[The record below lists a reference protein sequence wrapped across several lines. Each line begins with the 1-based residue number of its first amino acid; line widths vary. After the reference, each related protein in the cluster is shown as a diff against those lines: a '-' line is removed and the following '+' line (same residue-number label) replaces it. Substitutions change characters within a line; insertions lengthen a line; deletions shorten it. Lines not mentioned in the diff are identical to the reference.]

1 MISCTEFIPL
11 YSEFFK
17 FLEKRLGEDA
27 VLEYWYH
34 ISDMGIGD
42 KTNPNT
48 LISFIERDG
57 SFEGAV
63 NYWHHTLADEA
74 CDLLEIC
81 DRKRRYVYTH
91 MRHCPSRGRLNA
103 LEHIEPYHNYCEHCK
118 VIYNRVLDKY
128 GIAYERD
135 HSKIDNAECFS
146 ILYEV
151 GNKPTCDVTERE
163 GREVMELREGE
174 LKYLHRDFHLHC
186 DMALSYC
193 GEKFGADTVV
203 DFLTDY
209 TKNYYAPVIEK
220 IRLGGLSALRDWI
233 TDVYETE
240 EASELLHTELSGN
253 KLTVSVD
260 KSPVIEYM
268 KSLNQKPGKYY
279 IEQTR
284 TLYRVIAESVG
295 FEFALDY
302 YNEDGGCKYSFK
314 SK

>member
-17 FLEKRLGEDA
+17 FLEERLGEEA
-27 VLEYWYH
+27 VMEYWYH
-34 ISDMGIGD
+34 VSDCGIGD
-42 KTNPNT
+42 KTNPNS

-57 SFEGAV
+57 GFEGAV
-63 NYWHHTLADEA
+63 NYWHHTLSEEA

-81 DRKRRYVYTH
+81 DRERRYVYTH

-103 LEHIEPYHNYCEHCK
+103 LEHIEPYHDYCEHCK

-151 GNKPTCDVTERE
+151 GNKPTCDVTDPT
-163 GREVMELREGE
+163 GREVLELKSSE
-174 LKYLHRDFHLHC
+174 LKYLHRDFHLSG

-193 GEKFGADTVV
+193 GEKFGAKTVV
-203 DFLTDY
+203 DFLTEY
-209 TKNYYAPVIEK
+209 TKNYYAPVIK
-220 IRLGGLSALRDWI
+220 RIKAGGLSALRDWI
-233 TDVYETE
+233 ESVYETE
-240 EASELLHTELSGN
+240 EASEYLHTKLSGDT
-253 KLTVSVD
+253 LTVTVD

-268 KSLNQKPGKYY
+268 HSLNQKPSKYY

-284 TLYRVIAESVG
+284 TLYRVIAESVE
-295 FEFALDY
+295 FEFTLDY
-302 YNEDGGCKYSFK
+302 YNADGGCKFSFK